1 MEVYNGSHLII
12 TYEKGCSRLI
22 STWKSSPHN
31 DLEYRKELI
40 EHLNIAQ
47 KIKPS
52 QIIWLLE
59 SLTFKVGDVT
69 KKWVDEN
76 ISAPILRAGFVGKNQ
91 DGFDQ
96 VVFIVGKDVLAYIE
110 IMDIF
115 KENTSNSFKPKI
127 FATEIESIKWLSQD
141 VNTKDSKSKEQKLAI
156 TFKGT
161 DDDGKVVF
169 ELRQQATNFDG
180 TINLFKIIL
189 EQNQFMRNNVEK
201 YSSLTPREKETL
213 KYIIKGCTNNQIS
226 EKMHVSPHTIRTHR
240 NRIWQKL
247 EIKHFRDCLKYESF
261 FN

>member
-1 MEVYNGSHLII
+1 MEVYNGPHLII
-12 TYEKGCSRLI
+12 KYEQDYSRLI
-22 STWKSSPHN
+22 SAWKSSPPN
-31 DLEYRKELI
+31 DLEYKKELI
-40 EHLNIAQ
+40 EYLHIAQ

-52 QIIWLLE
+52 QITWLLE

-76 ISAPILRAGFVGKNQ
+76 ISAPIFRAGFVGKNQ

-96 VVFIVGKDVLAYIE
+96 VAFIVGQDVLAYIA

-115 KENTSNSFKPKI
+115 KENQSIGFKPKY
-127 FATEIESIKWLSQD
+127 FATEIECVNWLSQD
-141 VNTKDSKSKEQKLAI
+141 VNTKDSKSQEQKLSI

-169 ELRQQATNFDG
+169 EFKEHSSKFSS
-180 TINLFKIIL
+180 TINSFKTII
-189 EQNQFMRNNVEK
+189 EQNHFMKNNVEK
-201 YSSLTPREKETL
+201 YSSLTPREIETL
-213 KYIIKGCTNNQIS
+213 KFIMKGCTNELIAD
-226 EKMHVSPHTIRTHR
+226 KMNLSQNTIRTHR

-247 EIKHFRDCLKYESF
+247 EIKHFSDCLKYKCF

>member
-22 STWKSSPHN
+22 STWKSSPPN

-40 EHLNIAQ
+40 EHLHIAQ

-52 QIIWLLE
+52 QIIWRLD
-59 SLTFKVGDVT
+59 SLTLKVADDT
-69 KKWVDEN
+69 KKWVNEN
-76 ISAPILRAGFVGKNQ
+76 ISAPIFRAGFVGKNQ

-96 VVFIVGKDVLAYIE
+96 VAFIVGQDVLAYIE

-115 KENTSNSFKPKI
+115 KENLSIGFKPKY
-127 FATEIESIKWLSQD
+127 FATEIECINWLSQD
-141 VNTKDSKSKEQKLAI
+141 ANTKDSNSKEQKLSI

-169 ELRQQATNFDG
+169 EFKEQPSKFNS
-180 TINLFKIIL
+180 TINSFKTII
-189 EQNQFMRNNVEK
+189 EQNHFIKSNVQQ
-201 YSSLTPREKETL
+201 YSSLTPREIETL
-213 KYIIKGCTNNQIS
+213 KFIIKGYTNLQIS
-226 EKMHVSPHTIRTHR
+226 TKMYVSLNTIRTHR